1 MIIKNG
7 EELGLSPLRRLAIDL
22 IEAGIQSVQPDRVI
36 PSVLSF
42 NPSSR
47 TLDIPGHRFQIP
59 CRLFIVGGGKASGA
73 LAVSLEKIIAPD
85 HICAGLVAGKGGNY
99 QTRRVE
105 VVNTGHPIPDER
117 SVQAAERILGFKNM
131 FDITGEDLVVCLI
144 SGGGSALLSSP
155 ASGISLSDKQ
165 QAVDI
170 LIKSG
175 ANITEIN
182 VVRKHLSKIK
192 GGNLGRHFSP
202 AQVISLIIS
211 DVSGNDP
218 SVIASGLT
226 AADTSTFDDALGVIY
241 RYKLAARL
249 PPKVMNH
256 LMKGRDGS
264 VPDTPKS
271 LPNCHNFTIADN
283 QLALTAM
290 QTRAKDLGRRV
301 WISPS
306 YISGETA
313 SAACLAAADIIGGKY
328 NEFDTVIFGGET
340 APVVP
345 STAGAGGRNQ
355 HYALVALQELRT
367 MPGEWLVASVGTD
380 DSDFIPDVAG
390 AMADRATLEKA
401 NRLGL
406 NLTEFTDNFDSNS
419 AFKSIGNSLVVTG
432 DTGTNVGDFV
442 LYLLENSTKV

>member
-22 IEAGIQSVQPDRVI
+22 IEAGIRSVQPDRVM

-47 TLDIPGHRFQIP
+47 TLDILGHRFQIP
-59 CRLFIVGGGKASGA
+59 GRLFVVGGGKASGA
-73 LAVSLEKIIAPD
+73 LAVSLEKIISPD
-85 HICAGLVAGKGGNY
+85 HIRAGLVAGKSGNY
-99 QTRRVE
+99 PTRLVE

-117 SVQAAERILGFKNM
+117 SVQAAGRIPGFRDRFN
-131 FDITGEDLVVCLI
+131 INGEDLVVCLI

-155 ASGISLSDKQ
+155 ASEISLSDKQ

-175 ANITEIN
+175 ADIAEIN

-192 GGNLGRHFSP
+192 GGNLGRHFFP
-202 AQVISLIIS
+202 AQVVSLIIS
-211 DVSGNDP
+211 DVSDNDP
-218 SVIASGLT
+218 SIIASGLT
-226 AADTSTFDDALGVIY
+226 AADTSTFDDALGVIS
-241 RYKLAARL
+241 RHKLVARI
-249 PPKVMNH
+249 PPKVINH
-256 LMKGRDGS
+256 LMKGRDGG

-271 LPNCHNFTIADN
+271 LPNCRNFIIADN
-283 QLALTAM
+283 QLALAAM
-290 QTRAKDLGRRV
+290 KARAKELGRRV

-313 SAACLAAADIIGGKY
+313 SAARLAVADIIGGKHH
-328 NEFDTVIFGGET
+328 EFNTVVFGGET

-345 STAGAGGRNQ
+345 LTAGAGGRNQ

-367 MPGEWLVASVGTD
+367 IPGEWLVASVGTD
-380 DSDFIPDVAG
+380 GSDFMPDVAG
-390 AMADRATLEKA
+390 AMADSNTQEQA

-406 NLTEFTDNFDSNS
+406 NLTEFTESFDSHS
-419 AFKSIGNSLVVTG
+419 AFKRLGNSLLMTG
-432 DTGTNVGDFV
+432 DTGTNVGDLV
-442 LYLLENSTKV
+442 LYLLGG